1 MTRFLRFLP
10 SLAALA
16 LLAVPA
22 RALLN
27 IDGSRNQIF
36 VFGQATFAYSSNIF
50 ATSGGDGDYST
61 SAQAGFELQR
71 RRGIIAVNCRGTV
84 THLSYSNYKGES
96 STNPN
101 FSLELNKTGGR
112 TTGAF
117 TVNAYRESRSDSA
130 VNVRTNSWNFPLG
143 LNLKYPVNDNLY
155 VTSNTGYQRRSY
167 SDTTSLNDYT
177 DYSQAIDLFYIYTS
191 KTDLLGG
198 YRVRIADTSTGGST
212 TDHSFSIGATGG
224 LFAKLN
230 GLFRVGYQIR
240 EQEATNETFN
250 QFTLSA
256 ALDWALTRKF
266 SLKLQGTRDFST
278 TALGGSV
285 DSASGTLAASYVFSR
300 KFSVDASVGGGRN
313 EFLGRVAPAR
323 TDHFALW
330 DLGARYSLNEHFRL
344 GASLNYFKNWSSLPT
359 SDFHR
364 FGYSIDVYSRF

>member
-1 MTRFLRFLP
+1 MTKLLRHLLP
-10 SLAALA
+10 LLALG

-22 RALLN
+22 QALLN

-36 VFGQATFAYSSNIF
+36 VFGQATFGYSSNIF
-50 ATSGGDGDYST
+50 ASSGGDGDYSA
-61 SAQAGFELQR
+61 SVQAGFELQR
-71 RRGIIAVNCRGTV
+71 RRGIIAVNCRGNITAV
-84 THLSYSNYKGES
+84 RYSNYDRES

-143 LNLKYPVNDNLY
+143 LSLKYPVNDNLY
-155 VTSNTGYQRRSY
+155 LTSNTGYQHRSY
-167 SDTTSLNDYT
+167 SDNSVLTDYT
-177 DYSQAIDLFYIYTS
+177 DYSQAVDFFYIYTS

-198 YRVRIADTSTGGST
+198 YRVRIADTSTGGGT

-240 EQEATNETFN
+240 EQDATNETFN
-250 QFTLSA
+250 QLTLSA
-256 ALDWALTRKF
+256 AIDWAMTRKF
-266 SLKLQGTRDFST
+266 SLRIQGTRDFNT

-300 KFSVDASVGGGRN
+300 KFSVDATVGGGRN
-313 EFLGRVAPAR
+313 DFLGRGSPSR
-323 TDHFALW
+323 TDHFAMG
-330 DLGARYSLNEHFRL
+330 DLGARYTLNEHLRL
-344 GASLNYFKNWSSLPT
+344 GASFNYFKNWSSLAT
-359 SDFHR
+359 SDFQR
-364 FGYSIDVYSRF
+364 YGYSIDIYSRF